1 VAHHQ
6 LRYVKNLRFTKG
18 QIDELRAKVRPH
30 PLPSRVLEKDAT
42 FLCFSPI
49 TVSCGATCVEHA
61 PKQRCPVGHLG
72 ICSGLHVCCVS

>member
-1 VAHHQ
+1 MAHHQ

-30 PLPSRVLEKDAT
+30 SHHRVLEKDAT

-72 ICSGLHVCCVS
+72 ICSVCVCCVS